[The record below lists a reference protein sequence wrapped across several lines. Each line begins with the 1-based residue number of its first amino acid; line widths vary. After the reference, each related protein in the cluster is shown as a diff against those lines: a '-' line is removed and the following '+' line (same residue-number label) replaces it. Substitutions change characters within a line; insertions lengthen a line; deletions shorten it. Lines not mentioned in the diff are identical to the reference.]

1 MSNRLA
7 VIANSVLALLILATL
22 IFAFPFMSSAFYL
35 YRSKENLDRA
45 FQAQGLDPD
54 AWDINKAITE
64 SPPPLGDSVKIS
76 LAQAIDNLHSAIR
89 WDKRNEQAYRF
100 LLQAYVLQQ
109 DFSDASDVAVGFGK
123 LYPGDRNV
131 HFTLGNIHA
140 KGGNLARA
148 VEAWAVAGTVLPLDR
163 QGEWNVQQSVH
174 IEAADFRTG
183 KSGGAKVEVVD
194 QKRVMEI
201 YPTGSIDKLLFFPE
215 VGEYRIKVRAQTGI
229 PSPIRLDVT
238 FDDQPVAK
246 VVYAAGDQSWT
257 DQETRIRVGWGLHWL
272 GIRFASDFSSP
283 SVTRNALVEF
293 IEVSR
298 IQ

>member
-109 DFSDASDVAVGFGK
+109 DFSDAWPWASASCTLVIVT
-123 LYPGDRNV
+123 
-131 HFTLGNIHA
+131 FTLR
-140 KGGNLARA
+140 L
-148 VEAWAVAGTVLPLDR
+148 GTSTL
-163 QGEWNVQQSVH
+163 
-174 IEAADFRTG
+174 
-183 KSGGAKVEVVD
+183 KVEIWREPS
-194 QKRVMEI
+194 KHGLWLEPCCPWI
-201 YPTGSIDKLLFFPE
+201 GKGSGMSNSQCI
-215 VGEYRIKVRAQTGI
+215 
-229 PSPIRLDVT
+229 
-238 FDDQPVAK
+238 
-246 VVYAAGDQSWT
+246 
-257 DQETRIRVGWGLHWL
+257 
-272 GIRFASDFSSP
+272 
-283 SVTRNALVEF
+283 
-293 IEVSR
+293 
-298 IQ
+298 